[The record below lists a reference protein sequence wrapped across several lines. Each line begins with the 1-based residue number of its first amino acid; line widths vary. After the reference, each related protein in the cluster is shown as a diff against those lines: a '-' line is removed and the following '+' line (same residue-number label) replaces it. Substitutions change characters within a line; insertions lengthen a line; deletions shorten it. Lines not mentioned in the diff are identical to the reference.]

1 MKTKHEKKKRIRMKL
16 QKTNKIYK
24 STQTKKIKRIRIK
37 FERLKTEGRQKWKKK
52 TFQFEVI
59 FWKITNKT
67 GIKSKEERSLTI
79 VVIFSWAVRK
89 PRHNHWTHAI

>member
-1 MKTKHEKKKRIRMKL
+1 MK
-16 QKTNKIYK
+16 
-24 STQTKKIKRIRIK
+24 
-37 FERLKTEGRQKWKKK
+37 KKK

-67 GIKSKEERSLTI
+67 GIKSKEERNLTI

-89 PRHNHWTHAI
+89 PRHNH

>member
-1 MKTKHEKKKRIRMKL
+1 MKL

-24 STQTKKIKRIRIK
+24 STQTKKNQKNKDQIWEIKNWR
-37 FERLKTEGRQKWKKK
+37 KTKMKKK

-67 GIKSKEERSLTI
+67 GIKSKEERSLTF
-79 VVIFSWAVRK
+79 VVIFSWAVCK
-89 PRHNHWTHAI
+89 PRHNH